1 LEKLVDARL
10 ALLAAATVLVVA
22 VSGCTATTPR
32 KTDPVAPTA
41 QSATPTALGSASAA
55 PVVVASA
62 PAKPARGS
70 DYSAY
75 AQLDRN
81 KGLVP
86 PLMGTAE
93 ATQAARATCDNSPAE
108 IRALAKSVGAAHPG
122 AAGRVPLQKAI
133 TDRSSLISAYCVPKE
148 LVAWVEAV
156 QFVDITLSPYAG

>member
-41 QSATPTALGSASAA
+41 QSAAPTAMGSASAA
-55 PVVVASA
+55 PVVASA
-62 PAKPARGS
+62 PAKPPRGS

-81 KGLVP
+81 KNLVP
-86 PLMGTAE
+86 PLMGPGDA
-93 ATQAARATCDNSPAE
+93 AQAARATCDNNPAE
-108 IRALAKSVGAAHPG
+108 MRALAKSVGAAHPG

-133 TDRSSLISAYCVPKE
+133 ADRSSLISAYCVPKE